1 MVMVTVTVMVMVMV
15 IVMVMVTVM
24 VSKALSQVGCQRQ
37 RQSFN
42 RVKAFYWQ
50 KLPQTQSFHTAKSFP
65 WKSLLL
71 PRRGS
76 LKGGSLKQVLKQA
89 IKQALKHQRAL
100 KRTRSDCVYSTGI
113 TAKTAGSKD
122 RYRFIS
128 SRQSYIVP

>member
-1 MVMVTVTVMVMVMV
+1 MVMMVMVMVMV
-15 IVMVMVTVM
+15 MVME
-24 VSKALSQVGCQRQ
+24 SKALSQVDWLRQ

-42 RVKAFYWQ
+42 RLKAFYWQ

-71 PRRGS
+71 PKRGS
-76 LKGGSLKQVLKQA
+76 LKGGSLKGGSLKQALKQA

-128 SRQSYIVP
+128 GSQSYIVP